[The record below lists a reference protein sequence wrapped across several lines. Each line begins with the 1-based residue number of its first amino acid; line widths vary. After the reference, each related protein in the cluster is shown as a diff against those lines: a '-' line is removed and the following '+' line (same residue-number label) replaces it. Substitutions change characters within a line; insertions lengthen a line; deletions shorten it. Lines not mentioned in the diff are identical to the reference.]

1 MVWSRL
7 SETLF
12 FFRQHWQALL
22 QLLLPVLLPTCLFIS
37 YRFHIIY
44 GGEAEKAASD
54 GLSLAAQLLAGLL
67 ANALVIRY
75 ALAETGYVAE
85 ERSGQVWSDAAA
97 RMPSLLLVQMVTGV
111 LIFIGLLFLIVPGVW
126 LIGVLMPAYVLVVAE
141 QMPAIE
147 AVKQAWVRFRSA
159 AWQIA
164 ASFGVLVV
172 GLFLLVGLLEM
183 LKHVLAEQELQWHWL
198 MSAALDLVGLLLA
211 QSVMILLVRFYDLER
226 SARGQE

>member
-1 MVWSRL
+1 M
-7 SETLF
+7 
-12 FFRQHWQALL
+12 
-22 QLLLPVLLPTCLFIS
+22 
-37 YRFHIIY
+37 
-44 GGEAEKAASD
+44 
-54 GLSLAAQLLAGLL
+54 

-147 AVKQAWVRFRSA
+147 AVKQAWVLANCRFLWGAGSWIVSVGGPAGNAEARASRTRVAVALVDECGSGLGGA
-159 AWQIA
+159 AA
-164 ASFGVLVV
+164 GSVCDDLAGT
-172 GLFLLVGLLEM
+172 FL
-183 LKHVLAEQELQWHWL
+183 
-198 MSAALDLVGLLLA
+198 
-211 QSVMILLVRFYDLER
+211 
-226 SARGQE
+226 